1 MKIKERL
8 FRTAAK
14 AAAGCRIRHFRGHGV
29 HSPFAYRI
37 VRTIYMKRHTLPAC
51 GVVYHALLNA
61 KCDRD
66 GARIIQAIFNDTG
79 CDSCMLNGHLITT
92 ANYGNQQCLVIHT
105 NMQYAINDNNVY
117 ITCFAMPRRNK
128 SYYQACMQ
136 AVKNHDGMS
145 IDLRSVILLFHD
157 DRLNKEHI
165 KL

>member
-14 AAAGCRIRHFRGHGV
+14 AAAGCRVRHFRGHGV
-29 HSPFAYRI
+29 HSPFAYRM
-37 VRTIYMKRHTLPAC
+37 VRTIYMKRRSLPAC
-51 GVVYHALLNA
+51 GTIYDAMRHA
-61 KCDRD
+61 KCDRN
-66 GARIIQAIFNDTG
+66 GARLVQAIFNDTG
-79 CDSCMLNGHLITT
+79 CDSCILNGHLITT
-92 ANYGNQQCLVIHT
+92 NGCDSKCLAIQTGLQYIT
-105 NMQYAINDNNVY
+105 NDSNVY

-128 SYYQACMQ
+128 PYYQACME

-145 IDLRSVILLFHD
+145 MDLRSVILLFHD